1 MEQRKI
7 FVLGSRIGKGMMKGL
22 LCAAFFTLH
31 SSLFTSIA
39 MAQSGMVTEIKV
51 VAVDEFKELAGQ
63 ASGYSGSG

>member
-31 SSLFTSIA
+31 SSLFTSCA
-39 MAQSGMVTEIKV
+39 DYNETDNFTAQPDPSFVEPYKDKIRYFGIV
-51 VAVDEFKELAGQ
+51 
-63 ASGYSGSG
+63 

>member
-1 MEQRKI
+1 MTMKYDDRKHSSRGLTMKWL
-7 FVLGSRIGKGMMKGL
+7 LG
-22 LCAAFFTLH
+22 AAFFTLH